1 MGNVVLGQMIVTSL
15 APILPGLYFLLMVE
29 PAEGLKAYRYKFLV
43 KDDMLEEVNNAF
55 TVGLVGYTL
64 FVATV
69 PFMDWF
75 FASTFGTPVTEAVNA
90 AGIWIQVTILVLLTG
105 MNMTMAYLGLQK

>member
-1 MGNVVLGQMIVTSL
+1 MGNEVLGQMIVTSL
-15 APILPGLYFLLMVE
+15 APLLPGLYFLLMVE

-43 KDDMLEEVNNAF
+43 EDDALEEVNNAF

-75 FASTFGTPVTEAVNA
+75 FGVTLETPVTEAVTS
-90 AGIWIQVTILVLLTG
+90 AGVWVQATVLVLLTG
-105 MNMTMAYLGLQK
+105 VNMTMAYLGLQK